1 MCRWMK
7 PIGRLG
13 AFIGLWV
20 ALIACQPGTPA
31 GPWAEPFDTAGSW
44 RLSSD
49 AAAAVTI
56 TDGQL
61 HIQVHQPQQIAWAA
75 AGRSFSNFRLTVEA
89 TQQAG
94 PVDNEYGVLVRMD
107 DDQRFYAFSISGDG
121 YVRVALYDNGS
132 WTLLG
137 SDWTPSPAIR
147 QGETTN
153 TLTVEAQGQ
162 QFTFQVNGET
172 VAQVEDATLS
182 QGEIGLYAG
191 AFDEGDVSVSFD
203 NLQVE
208 PLP

>member
-1 MCRWMK
+1 MRGWMK
-7 PIGRLG
+7 RISRLG
-13 AFIGLWV
+13 AFVGLWV
-20 ALIACQPGTPA
+20 ALVACQASTSA
-31 GPWAEPFDTAGSW
+31 GPWEELFDAAGSW

-56 TDGQL
+56 ADGQL
-61 HIQVHQPQQIAWAA
+61 HVQVHQPQQLAWAA
-75 AGRSFSNFRLTVEA
+75 AGRSFGDFRLTVEA

-94 PVDNEYGVLVRMD
+94 PANNEYGVLVRMD

-121 YVRVALYDNGS
+121 YARVALYDNGN

-147 QGETTN
+147 QGEATN
-153 TLTVEAQGQ
+153 TLTVETQGQ

-182 QGEIGLYAG
+182 RGEIGLYAG
-191 AFDEGDVSVSFD
+191 TFDEGDVSVSFD
-203 NLQVE
+203 HLRVE

>member
-1 MCRWMK
+1 MRRWMK
-7 PIGRLG
+7 RIGRLG
-13 AFIGLWV
+13 ACIGLWG
-20 ALIACQPGTPA
+20 ALIACQAGTPA
-31 GPWAEPFDTAGSW
+31 GPWAEPFDAVGSW

-49 AAAAVTI
+49 AAATVTI
-56 TDGQL
+56 ADGQL
-61 HIQVHQPQQIAWAA
+61 HVQVHQPQQLAWAA
-75 AGRSFSNFRLTVEA
+75 AGRSFSDFRLTVEA

-94 PVDNEYGVLVRMD
+94 PVNNEYGVLIRMD

-137 SDWTPSPAIR
+137 ADWTPSPVIQ
-147 QGETTN
+147 QGEATN

-172 VAQVEDATLS
+172 VAQVKDATLS